1 MTLLGTEAA
10 AASSPGQRWDVL
22 VAHRESVVRLAR
34 RRGAG
39 ADAEDVA
46 QEALLRAASNPQLDL
61 DRAHSYLAK
70 VATNLVIDLH
80 RRAVKEQALCTH
92 AGLMPRPCP
101 SDEEVEERDLARQ
114 AARLAATLPADLR
127 SILLLRRDGAT
138 WPQVGKQLGQ
148 HPATAEMRYRRAMT
162 PLRRQLGGELADAQK
177 FFVEVG
183 SGARST
189 GRKTLAATTPQATP

>member
-10 AASSPGQRWDVL
+10 AASSPGQRWDAL

-46 QEALLRAASNPQLDL
+46 QEALLRAASNPRLDL

-70 VATNLVIDLH
+70 VATNLVVDLH

-114 AARLAATLPADLR
+114 AARLAATLPPDLR

-148 HPATAEMRYRRAMT
+148 HPATAEMRYRRAMM
-162 PLRRQLGGELADAQK
+162 PLRRQLGTGLTNSPK
-177 FFVEVG
+177 NFVEP
-183 SGARST
+183 AHQPRST
-189 GRKTLAATTPQATP
+189 GRKSPTASTPRARP